1 MGYISKK
8 SILKAYKTLS
18 RLSYDPSVQGATQ
31 KVSAIRYF
39 MALDEFY
46 KAFDKDCNT
55 QDKND
60 KEEYAKFVGTICD
73 VCPNLYTTNFFVPL
87 KEHSG
92 DYCVGSN
99 FYSAGQVRSS
109 LVNRVEEFPYPK
121 RGGSP
126 LFNIKNGVLKRDVS
140 YYKNI
145 CSYIDKEEHKV
156 AISIWILRNEDLDE
170 NLLSVQ
176 GIHKYL
182 SKKYT
187 VELINFLFK
196 DISTFTS
203 GLNQYD
209 LELEPQKEE
218 IEESDIND
226 LFKIEKSMPN
236 LECLIVN
243 PVDSIDYTE
252 IELSGILKKMYD
264 QGQQDKSATFRIILF
279 GLKYGTIIKEKD
291 FKIKQ
296 IVKSAGL
303 NESYATEVNKGV
315 GLASLISKN
324 ANGISFWNEDMQ
336 IKVERKRK
344 RSSETTPTINESLKP
359 YLSALRTKPFLLLA
373 GISGTGKSRIVKEMA
388 YESCPDKGDL
398 QSDPITP
405 GNYCLVEVKPNWN
418 DSTELLGY
426 ESVLN
431 GGCYHLT
438 PFVKF
443 VVKAMK
449 YPNVPFFVC
458 LDEMN
463 LAPVEQYFAEFLSVL
478 ESRKDKNGKIESE
491 ALVAADYFVK
501 YEETLR
507 MELGIPNPEEDNAA
521 GYGSMATD
529 SAVSYG
535 DLYENLK
542 TKGLRIPQ
550 NLIVVGTVNMDD
562 TTYQF
567 SRKVIDRAM
576 TIEMNEVNLDKMFD
590 DSSRTALDYRTEPV
604 GKEWY
609 LAPYAQSGLAL
620 ESKELANDKEA
631 LKEAIYKNFGQTDD
645 HGVATEQSLEE
656 ILGNT
661 PFRVAYRVVNELIL
675 HFAALRWEAPE
686 ASFEE
691 IFMKAF
697 DNILMMKVLPR
708 IEGNEDLV
716 SEPLKKLFSWTEN
729 IGCFQSH
736 RKVGEMLVRLD
747 ANHFTSFWP

>member
-1 MGYISKK
+1 MNLPDLFIIKGNLISDFETRFQPKEVELPKEFISLVTSIGTSQISYQKYTAIVSSGDQKTYLPNQWFIIASFFAEYYNYIMEYKTFLFEWLTDNKHFEKNGERDKLIQNCKKNEDTAQKLIEEMNLDEISAARLVQFLSDYEWWGGGKGIERNDFYVSPLLAMPKLVNASQSYVAEICKYLAQNPEALQILKEYNKAIYKIQDSAERQSTGSLSRPAKNKK
-8 SILKAYKTLS
+8 S
-18 RLSYDPSVQGATQ
+18 
-31 KVSAIRYF
+31 
-39 MALDEFY
+39 
-46 KAFDKDCNT
+46 
-55 QDKND
+55 
-60 KEEYAKFVGTICD
+60 
-73 VCPNLYTTNFFVPL
+73 
-87 KEHSG
+87 
-92 DYCVGSN
+92 
-99 FYSAGQVRSS
+99 
-109 LVNRVEEFPYPK
+109 
-121 RGGSP
+121 
-126 LFNIKNGVLKRDVS
+126 
-140 YYKNI
+140 
-145 CSYIDKEEHKV
+145 
-156 AISIWILRNEDLDE
+156 
-170 NLLSVQ
+170 
-176 GIHKYL
+176 YL
-182 SKKYT
+182 
-187 VELINFLFK
+187 
-196 DISTFTS
+196 
-203 GLNQYD
+203 
-209 LELEPQKEE
+209 P
-218 IEESDIND
+218 
-226 LFKIEKSMPN
+226 
-236 LECLIVN
+236 
-243 PVDSIDYTE
+243 
-252 IELSGILKKMYD
+252 
-264 QGQQDKSATFRIILF
+264 
-279 GLKYGTIIKEKD
+279 
-291 FKIKQ
+291 
-296 IVKSAGL
+296 
-303 NESYATEVNKGV
+303 
-315 GLASLISKN
+315 
-324 ANGISFWNEDMQ
+324 
-336 IKVERKRK
+336 
-344 RSSETTPTINESLKP
+344 
-359 YLSALRTKPFLLLA
+359 ALRTKPFLLLA

-388 YESCPDKGDL
+388 YESCPDKGYL

-431 GGCYHLT
+431 GGSYHLT

-507 MELGIPNPEEDNAA
+507 MELGLPNPDEDNAA
-521 GYGSMATD
+521 DYGSMATD
-529 SAVSYG
+529 SAASYG

-590 DSSRTALDYRTEPV
+590 DSSRAALEYRDEPV
-604 GKEWY
+604 SKEWY
-609 LAPYAQSGLAL
+609 VAPYAQSSLAL
-620 ESKELANDKEA
+620 ESRELANDKGA

-645 HGVATEQSLEE
+645 NGVPTEQSLEE

-675 HFAALRWEAPE
+675 HFAALRWEKPE

-691 IFMKAF
+691 IFTKAF

-716 SEPLKKLFSWTEN
+716 SEPLKKLFRWTEN
-729 IGCFQSH
+729 NGYFQSH

>member
-1 MGYISKK
+1 MKYLSEQTIIK
-8 SILKAYKTLS
+8 SFDRLKDKIENKFFGLLGILKVAQSSNIQRNHTYRFTDGDL
-18 RLSYDPSVQGATQ
+18 A
-31 KVSAIRYF
+31 
-39 MALDEFY
+39 MWLDETLYLSESETKYGTSDFYVKFSSAWDNYVSENFFKGNVSVYDVIVFVYKY
-46 KAFDKDCNT
+46 KAFDTELSHAELLALFCKDYHIEQESINMWF
-55 QDKND
+55 D
-60 KEEYAKFVGTICD
+60 
-73 VCPNLYTTNFFVPL
+73 TT
-87 KEHSG
+87 
-92 DYCVGSN
+92 
-99 FYSAGQVRSS
+99 
-109 LVNRVEEFPYPK
+109 
-121 RGGSP
+121 
-126 LFNIKNGVLKRDVS
+126 
-140 YYKNI
+140 
-145 CSYIDKEEHKV
+145 
-156 AISIWILRNEDLDE
+156 DLDE
-170 NLLSVQ
+170 IVFAENCANKSRLKIQLGLYNDTISFSKPYSVTARAGELTRAPFFQ
-176 GIHKYL
+176 TLYAAMDSLKCLQILNANIDEYYSG
-182 SKKYT
+182 SSND
-187 VELINFLFK
+187 VETIIYNCLQET
-196 DISTFTS
+196 D
-203 GLNQYD
+203 YD
-209 LELEPQKEE
+209 EE
-218 IEESDIND
+218 KLGD
-226 LFKIEKSMPN
+226 
-236 LECLIVN
+236 
-243 PVDSIDYTE
+243 
-252 IELSGILKKMYD
+252 ILKDMYV
-264 QGQQDKSATFRIILF
+264 QGQQDNSQTFRIVLF
-279 GLKYGTIIKEKD
+279 GLKYGTIIKKND

-296 IVKSAGL
+296 IVEKAGL
-303 NESYATEVNKGV
+303 GKSYTTEVNKGV

-431 GGCYHLT
+431 GGSYHLT

-478 ESRKDKNGKIESE
+478 ESRKEKNGKIESE

-507 MELGIPNPEEDNAA
+507 MELGLPNPEDDNAA

-529 SAVSYG
+529 SAASYG

-590 DSSRTALDYRTEPV
+590 DSSRAALEYRDEPV
-604 GKEWY
+604 SKEWY
-609 LAPYAQSGLAL
+609 VAPYAQSSLAL
-620 ESKELANDKEA
+620 ESRELANDKGA

-645 HGVATEQSLEE
+645 NGVPTEQSLEE

-675 HFAALRWEAPE
+675 HFAALRWEKPE

-691 IFMKAF
+691 IFTKAF

-716 SEPLKKLFSWTEN
+716 SEPLKKLFRWTEN
-729 IGCFQSH
+729 NGYFQSH